1 MNKYVYDTDRDNGFM
16 VAHFSKHIKLYML
29 SIYSSFYVN
38 HTSIKVVRKERNTVF
53 LTVHML
59 CSSTISK
66 CIKIFLKIHQK

>member
-38 HTSIKVVRKERNTVF
+38 HTSIKVVRKERNSFSDSAHV
-53 LTVHML
+53 M
-59 CSSTISK
+59 
-66 CIKIFLKIHQK
+66 